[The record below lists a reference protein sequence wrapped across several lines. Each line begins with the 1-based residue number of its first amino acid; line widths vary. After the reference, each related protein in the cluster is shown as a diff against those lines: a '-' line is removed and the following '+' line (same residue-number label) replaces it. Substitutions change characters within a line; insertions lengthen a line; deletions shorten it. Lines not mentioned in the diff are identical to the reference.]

1 MTASESTVEH
11 PSGLVGLI
19 PVEISRARRAG
30 MRATEHVT
38 GVPVFYVSRTI
49 ELQPSLQQGRALG
62 VTPTEIL
69 VIAAATALRAY
80 PAAHSCLLDGAVH
93 EYSSTRVAV
102 LVRSGDAL
110 VPLVFPDAENT
121 TAVALKQDRVK
132 LQELLAGKRLPTD
145 RMAAPTFVISNL
157 GTYGVDWFTAVLFPG
172 NAMTLA
178 VGRANVNA
186 DSTTVQAV
194 LTCDHRIVDGVDGAE
209 FLAALER
216 AIKDVT
222 LSDQPRDASPL

>member
-1 MTASESTVEH
+1 MH

-19 PVEISRARRAG
+19 PAVVSRARSAG

-38 GVPVFYVSRTI
+38 GVPVFYVSRAI
-49 ELQPSLQQGRALG
+49 DLQPTLRQGKALG

-69 VIAAATALRAY
+69 VIATARALRAC
-80 PAAHSCLLDGAVH
+80 PVANACLVDGVVQQYA
-93 EYSSTRVAV
+93 STRVAV
-102 LVRSGDAL
+102 LVRAGDAL

-121 TAVALKQDRVK
+121 TAAALKQDRVS
-132 LQELLAGKRLPTD
+132 LQDLLANRRLPAD

-172 NAMTLA
+172 TAMTLA
-178 VGRANVNA
+178 VGSARANG

-216 AIKDVT
+216 AVGEVT
-222 LSDQPRDASPL
+222 LAGPSSATS

>member
-1 MTASESTVEH
+1 MH
-11 PSGLVGLI
+11 PSGLVGLM
-19 PVEISRARRAG
+19 PTAVSRARRAG

-38 GVPVFYVSRTI
+38 GVPVFYVSRSI
-49 ELQPSLQQGRALG
+49 ELQPALQQGRALG
-62 VTPTEIL
+62 VTPTEVL

-80 PAAHSCLLDGAVH
+80 PAAHACLIEGVVH
-93 EYSSTRVAV
+93 QYSSTRVAI
-102 LVRSGDAL
+102 LVRAGDAL
-110 VPLVFPDAENT
+110 VPLVFPDAETT
-121 TAVALKQDRVK
+121 TAAALKQDRVS
-132 LQELLAGKRLPTD
+132 LQDLLANRRLPAD

-172 NAMTLA
+172 TAMTLA
-178 VGRANVNA
+178 VGRAKVNG

-216 AIKDVT
+216 AVGEVT
-222 LSDQPRDASPL
+222 LAGPSSATS